1 MQHKSVFSSS
11 PSASSKSPPECG
23 FQPVPAAPLGIYAKT
38 ASAFA
43 PSPPIFEHVDRLTG
57 EVKKF
62 TIDQKMTPHEVQ
74 THHMKRAHR
83 FALKAAVN
91 DLLPRSRTSK
101 CHRWLIP
108 NKPLEIRKS
117 DETGKAFFSGVQICA
132 SVWRCPV
139 CAAKITERR
148 RVEVRA
154 ALDSAHVKGLKTY
167 LLTLTVPH
175 GLGDD
180 INSMLDKMMQSW
192 RSMTS
197 HRAGIK
203 ALEFIGRR
211 GFIRALEVTHG
222 KNGFHPHFHILLFLD
237 TLKTP
242 SEVQQT
248 LSPVWQKSCL
258 SVGLPM
264 PSDSH
269 GCRVDDGEKASQYVA
284 KGVWGLDAELTKGHV
299 KKSKSPD
306 SRTPVDLLQAWAF
319 GEDHQARK
327 LWLVYAEAFHGR
339 RQLYWSN
346 GLRDLL
352 ELRKELT
359 DEQIAAHADEP
370 VSVLHTLTLDQWRAI
385 IGTYSETLI
394 LDVSEFNPSAL
405 PEILASVE
413 AKYARLKASPS

>member
-1 MQHKSVFSSS
+1 MQHKSVFSPS
-11 PSASSKSPPECG
+11 PSASSKSPSECG
-23 FQPVPAAPLGIYAKT
+23 FQPVPSAPLGIYAKT
-38 ASAFA
+38 DSKTA
-43 PSPPIFEHVDRLTG
+43 PSLPTFEHVDPLTG
-57 EVKKF
+57 EVKKY
-62 TIDQKMTPHEVQ
+62 TLDQKLRPHEVQ

-108 NKPLEIRKS
+108 NQPLEIRKS

-148 RVEVRA
+148 RVEVRT
-154 ALDSAHVKGLKTY
+154 ALDSAHAKGFKTY

-180 INSMLDKMMQSW
+180 INSMLDQMMKSW
-192 RSMTS
+192 RKITTV
-197 HRAGIK
+197 RYGYE
-203 ALEFIGRR
+203 ALNSVGRI

-248 LSPVWQKSCL
+248 LSPVWQKACL
-258 SVGLPM
+258 SAGLPM

-359 DEQIAAHADEP
+359 DEEIASHADEP

-405 PEILASVE
+405 PEILASVV